1 MGCATSKH
9 DDLPA
14 VALCRERCSF
24 LDEAIH
30 HRFAFAEAHVAYLH
44 SLKSVGASLHRFF
57 DHDLDLSTSS
67 SGSPLS
73 PVLNIPAAHRKGGP
87 SSSPVHPVKKPPA
100 ATRAIHHR
108 HDSHSSSGSHL
119 HHHSE
124 SEEYED
130 SGSESL
136 HHHTETPTHG
146 NQYGQFTYADHETL
160 GFGAPPPY
168 QAGGGGFGAPYQAGG
183 GGFGA
188 PYQVGGGGGGGGGGG
203 FGPPYQVSETGGGYG
218 APYQVGGAGGGY
230 GAPYQVGGAGGGYGA
245 PYQVGGGGGG
255 FMHMNYMRRQTTP
268 SVTYQQRP
276 ISPETVRMGEASSSY
291 FPYPYPNSNNPNSFN
306 TYPDYP
312 NYGGGFFPSSMQR
325 PFGVSSPPV
334 PSVAGPSSAPST
346 SKPPPPP
353 PSPPRSSPWDFLNP
367 FETFESNNYITPY
380 TPSRDSREVREEEG
394 IPDLEEED
402 FEHEVVKE
410 VHGHQKFVEG
420 ESEGHG
426 GSHSKGGALEEER
439 EKQSDSESLYRG
451 RPSAAMENEQ
461 VEFEVHVV
469 DKKVV
474 DEEGKSGHG
483 GNLAGFKA
491 RAFKDDSD
499 VVKEIQVQ
507 FERASESGNELT
519 KMLEVGKLP
528 HNRKN
533 ATYQVSS
540 KMLHAITPSLVLSQP
555 STSKSADIQITDP
568 AGSDVEGDVSS
579 RYKNLSSTL
588 NKLYLWEKKL
598 YQEVKSE
605 EKIRVLHERKSE
617 KLKRL
622 DQKGAEPHKVD
633 MTRQL
638 VRSLSTKIRIA
649 IQVVDKISEKINK
662 MRDEEL
668 WPQLNVLIQGLSKM
682 WKGML
687 ECHHN
692 QCQAIGEAKRL
703 DAIASHT
710 HLSDAHLEA
719 TLQLEQELLNWT
731 LRFSCWVNAQK
742 GYVRALNTWL
752 MKCLLYVPEETA
764 DGRVPFSP
772 GRIGA
777 PPIFVICNQWS
788 QTIEGVSEKEVI
800 DCMRDFASNIL
811 QLWERDK
818 HEMRQRMMVHKDM
831 ERKVK
836 NLEREDQKIQKG
848 IHALG
853 KRIVLI
859 SGDESG
865 LALNKHVIYQSD
877 TSTSSSLQAGLRHIF
892 EAMERFTAKS
902 LKVYEELLQ
911 RIEED
916 DLA

>member
-9 DDLPA
+9 EDLPA
-14 VALCRERCSF
+14 VLLCRERCSF

-30 HRFAFAEAHVAYLH
+30 HRYAFAEAHIAYLH
-44 SLKSVGASLHRFF
+44 SLKSVGGSLHRFF
-57 DHDLDLSTSS
+57 QHELEPESLPSS
-67 SGSPLS
+67 VSPLS
-73 PVLNIPAAHRKGGP
+73 PILNRKPDLSQPSGKKPAA
-87 SSSPVHPVKKPPA
+87 V
-100 ATRAIHHR
+100 IHQR

-119 HHHSE
+119 HFHSE
-124 SEEYED
+124 SGSDDD

-136 HHHTETPTHG
+136 HHHTETRTPTHG
-146 NQYGQFTYADHETL
+146 NNNNPYGNQFTYADHETL
-160 GFGAPPPY
+160 PFEV
-168 QAGGGGFGAPYQAGG
+168 GGPGGY
-183 GGFGA
+183 GA
-188 PYQVGGGGGGGGGGG
+188 PYQVGSGSGGGGG
-203 FGPPYQVSETGGGYG
+203 FGPPYQAGGFGAPYQVESGVGGGFGAPYQVESGGGGGYG
-218 APYQVGGAGGGY
+218 APYPVGSGGGAGF
-230 GAPYQVGGAGGGYGA
+230 GAPYQAGSSGY
-245 PYQVGGGGGG
+245 
-255 FMHMNYMRRQTTP
+255 MRMNYMRKQATP

-276 ISPETVRMGEASSSY
+276 ISPATVRMGEASSSSY
-291 FPYPYPNSNNPNSFN
+291 YPSPYPNNSNNNPNPN
-306 TYPDYP
+306 YPVYP
-312 NYGGGFFPSSMQR
+312 NYGGGPY
-325 PFGVSSPPV
+325 GVSSPPAP
-334 PSVAGPSSAPST
+334 PSGAGPST

-353 PSPPRSSPWDFLNP
+353 PSPPRNSPWDFLNP
-367 FETFESNNYITPY
+367 FETLESTNYVTPY
-380 TPSRDSREVREEEG
+380 TPSRDLREVREAEG

-420 ESEGHG
+420 ENEGH
-426 GSHSKGGALEEER
+426 LVEEER
-439 EKQSDSESLYRG
+439 EKESDSEAIYRG
-451 RPSAAMENEQ
+451 RPSVASMENEQ
-461 VEFEVHVV
+461 DVEYEVHVV

-474 DEEGKSGHG
+474 DEEGKSNVG
-483 GNLAGFKA
+483 GGFKA
-491 RAFKDDSD
+491 RAFEDDSD

-507 FERASESGNELT
+507 FERASEYGNELA
-519 KMLEVGKLP
+519 KVLEVGKVP
-528 HNRKN
+528 HNRKH

-540 KMLHAITPSLVLSQP
+540 KMLHAITPSLSVVSSQP
-555 STSKSADIQITDP
+555 STSKSAEIQIADP
-568 AGSDVEGDVSS
+568 VASDVEGDVTS

-617 KLKRL
+617 KLTRL
-622 DQKGAEPHKVD
+622 DQKGAEAHKID

-668 WPQLNVLIQGLSKM
+668 WPQLNVLIKGLSKM

-703 DAIASHT
+703 DAIASHK

-719 TLQLEQELLNWT
+719 TLHLEQELLNWT

-742 GYVRALNTWL
+742 GYVKALNTWL
-752 MKCLLYVPEETA
+752 MKCLFYVPEETA

-800 DCMRDFASNIL
+800 DRMRDFASNVL

-818 HEMRQRMMVHKDM
+818 HEMRQRMMLRKDM

-836 NLEREDQKIQKG
+836 SLEREDQKIQKG

-853 KRIVLI
+853 KRIVLV

-865 LALNKHVIYQSD
+865 LSLNRHVVYQSD
-877 TSTSSSLQAGLRHIF
+877 TSKNSSLQAGLRHIF

>member
-14 VALCRERCSF
+14 VALCRERCAF

-30 HRFAFAEAHVAYLH
+30 HRYAFAEAHVAYLH
-44 SLKSVGASLHRFF
+44 SLKAVGVSLHRFF
-57 DHDLDLSTSS
+57 QHDLDLSTASS
-67 SGSPLS
+67 SDSPLS
-73 PVLNIPAAHRKGGP
+73 PVLNLPSQRKGGGDLPEP
-87 SSSPVHPVKKPPA
+87 SSSSPPA
-100 ATRAIHHR
+100 KKAIHKH

-119 HHHSE
+119 HFHSD
-124 SEEYED
+124 SGSDDDD

-136 HHHTETPTHG
+136 HHHHTETPTHVN
-146 NQYGQFTYADHETL
+146 NQYGQFAYADQETL
-160 GFGAPPPY
+160 
-168 QAGGGGFGAPYQAGG
+168 GGFGAPYQVGAG

-188 PYQVGGGGGGGGGGG
+188 PYQVGAGDG
-203 FGPPYQVSETGGGYG
+203 FG
-218 APYQVGGAGGGY
+218 APYQVGAGGGY
-230 GAPYQVGGAGGGYGA
+230 GAPYQVGAGGGYGA

-255 FMHMNYMRRQTTP
+255 YMHMNFMRKQTTP

-276 ISPETVRMGEASSSY
+276 MSSQTVRMGEGSSSY
-291 FPYPYPNSNNPNSFN
+291 YPYPYPNSNNPNSN
-306 TYPDYP
+306 YNYPEYP
-312 NYGGGFFPSSMQR
+312 NYGDSFFPSSMQR
-325 PFGVSSPPV
+325 PYGVSSPPL
-334 PSVAGPSSAPST
+334 GPSRAAPST

-367 FETFESNNYITPY
+367 FETFENNNYPTPY

-410 VHGHQKFVEG
+410 VHGHQKFVPGDGGGGG
-420 ESEGHG
+420 ENY
-426 GSHSKGGALEEER
+426 SKAVAEER
-439 EKQSDSESLYRG
+439 EKQTDTESLYRG
-451 RPSAAMENEQ
+451 RPSGSVENEQ
-461 VEFEVHVV
+461 EVEYEVHVV

-474 DEEGKSGHG
+474 DEDRNKSGGHG
-483 GNLAGFKA
+483 GNVKA

-507 FERASESGNELT
+507 FERASESGNELAQ
-519 KMLEVGKLP
+519 MLEVGKLP
-528 HNRKN
+528 HNRKH
-533 ATYQVSS
+533 ASYQVSS
-540 KMLHAITPSLVLSQP
+540 KMLHAITPSLSLVSSQT
-555 STSKSADIQITDP
+555 STSKSAEIQIADP
-568 AGSDVEGDVSS
+568 AASNVEGDVTS
-579 RYKNLSSTL
+579 RYRNLSSTL
-588 NKLYLWEKKL
+588 NKLHLWEKKL

-622 DQKGAEPHKVD
+622 DQKGAEAHKVD

-662 MRDEEL
+662 IRDEEL
-668 WPQLNVLIQGLSKM
+668 WPQLNEFIQGLSKM

-687 ECHHN
+687 ECHRN

-703 DAIASHT
+703 DAIASHK
-710 HLSDAHLEA
+710 HFSDAHLEA
-719 TLQLEQELLNWT
+719 TLELEQELLHWT

-742 GYVRALNTWL
+742 GYVRALNSWL
-752 MKCLLYVPEETA
+752 MKCLLYVPEETP

-800 DCMRDFASNIL
+800 DCMRDFATNVL

-818 HEMRQRMMVHKDM
+818 LEMRQRMMVNKDM

-836 NLEREDQKIQKG
+836 NLEREDQKIQKE

-853 KRIVLI
+853 KRIVLV
-859 SGDESG
+859 SGDENG
-865 LALNKHVIYQSD
+865 LSLNRHVVYQSD
-877 TSTSSSLQAGLRHIF
+877 TSKNSSLQLGLRHIF

-916 DLA
+916 NLA

>member
-14 VALCRERCSF
+14 VALCRERCAF
-24 LDEAIH
+24 LDQAIH
-30 HRFAFAEAHVAYLH
+30 HRYAFAEAHVAYLH

-57 DHDLDLSTSS
+57 QHDLDLSTSS

-73 PVLNIPAAHRKGGP
+73 PLLNLPAHRKGDLPEP
-87 SSSPVHPVKKPPA
+87 SSALPHPVKKPA
-100 ATRAIHHR
+100 APIHHP

-119 HHHSE
+119 HFHSE
-124 SEEYED
+124 SDEDDD

-136 HHHTETPTHG
+136 HHHTETPTHA

-160 GFGAPPPY
+160 GFGAPPYQVGGGGGFGPPY
-168 QAGGGGFGAPYQAGG
+168 QVAGGGGFGPPYQVAGGGFGPPYQVGEAGGGFGAPYPVGGGGGFGAPYQVGG

-188 PYQVGGGGGGGGGGG
+188 PYQVGGGGGG
-203 FGPPYQVSETGGGYG
+203 
-218 APYQVGGAGGGY
+218 
-230 GAPYQVGGAGGGYGA
+230 
-245 PYQVGGGGGG
+245 
-255 FMHMNYMRRQTTP
+255 FMHMNFMRKQTTP
-268 SVTYQQRP
+268 SVTYHQRP

-291 FPYPYPNSNNPNSFN
+291 YPYPYPNSNNPNSYN
-306 TYPDYP
+306 NYP
-312 NYGGGFFPSSMQR
+312 NYPNYTGDFFPSSIQR
-325 PFGVSSPPV
+325 PYGVSSPPA
-334 PSVAGPSSAPST
+334 PSGAGPSSAPST

-367 FETFESNNYITPY
+367 FETFESNNYPTPY

-394 IPDLEEED
+394 IPDLEDED

-426 GSHSKGGALEEER
+426 GNHSKAVAEEER
-439 EKQSDSESLYRG
+439 EKQSDSESLYHG
-451 RPSAAMENEQ
+451 RPSASMENEQ

-483 GNLAGFKA
+483 GNVAGFKA

-507 FERASESGNELT
+507 FELASESGNELA
-519 KMLEVGKLP
+519 MILEVGKLP

-540 KMLHAITPSLVLSQP
+540 KMLHAISPSLPVVSSQP
-555 STSKSADIQITDP
+555 STSKNAAIQINDP
-568 AGSDVEGDVSS
+568 AASDVEGDVSS

-622 DQKGAEPHKVD
+622 DQKGAEAHKVD

-703 DAIASHT
+703 DAIASHK

-719 TLQLEQELLNWT
+719 TLQLEHELLNWT

-800 DCMRDFASNIL
+800 DCMRDFASNVL

-848 IHALG
+848 IHALD

-859 SGDESG
+859 SGDETG
-865 LALNKHVIYQSD
+865 LSLNRHVVYQSD
-877 TSTSSSLQAGLRHIF
+877 TSKNSSLQVGLRHIF

>member
-14 VALCRERCSF
+14 VLLCRERCAF

-30 HRFAFAEAHVAYLH
+30 HRYAFAEAHIAYLH
-44 SLKSVGASLHRFF
+44 SLKSIGGSLHRFF
-57 DHDLDLSTSS
+57 ENDLQPVSSSS

-73 PVLNIPAAHRKGGP
+73 PVLNRKPDLPESSIKKQPA
-87 SSSPVHPVKKPPA
+87 V
-100 ATRAIHHR
+100 IHHR

-119 HHHSE
+119 HFHSE
-124 SEEYED
+124 SDSDED

-136 HHHTETPTHG
+136 HHQTPTHG
-146 NQYGQFTYADHETL
+146 NNNQYGNQFTYAHHETL
-160 GFGAPPPY
+160 GFGAPPY
-168 QAGGGGFGAPYQAGG
+168 QIGGPGSGFGAPPYQVGG
-183 GGFGA
+183 DGGFGE
-188 PYQVGGGGGGGGGGG
+188 PYQVGSGGGGGGGG
-203 FGPPYQVSETGGGYG
+203 Y
-218 APYQVGGAGGGY
+218 
-230 GAPYQVGGAGGGYGA
+230 
-245 PYQVGGGGGG
+245 
-255 FMHMNYMRRQTTP
+255 MHMNYMRKQTTP

-276 ISPETVRMGEASSSY
+276 TSPETIRMGEASSSSY
-291 FPYPYPNSNNPNSFN
+291 YPYPYPNSNNNPNPN
-306 TYPDYP
+306 YYINNHPVYP
-312 NYGGGFFPSSMQR
+312 NYGGGPY
-325 PFGVSSPPV
+325 GVSSPPV
-334 PSVAGPSSAPST
+334 PPSGAGPST

-353 PSPPRSSPWDFLNP
+353 PSPPRNSPWDFLNP
-367 FETFESNNYITPY
+367 FETFESNNYPTPY

-394 IPDLEEED
+394 IPDLEDED

-420 ESEGHG
+420 ESESEGHVG
-426 GSHSKGGALEEER
+426 NHSKAVAEEER
-439 EKQSDSESLYRG
+439 EKQSDSEALYRG
-451 RPSAAMENEQ
+451 RPSASMENNEQ
-461 VEFEVHVV
+461 VEYEVHVV

-474 DEEGKSGHG
+474 NEEEGKS
-483 GNLAGFKA
+483 NVNGFKA

-507 FERASESGNELT
+507 FERASESGNELA
-519 KMLEVGKLP
+519 KMLEVGKVP
-528 HNRKN
+528 HNRKH
-533 ATYQVSS
+533 ATYQEICGLQYWIVCDLSLAVPWCTGHTVSS
-540 KMLHAITPSLVLSQP
+540 KMLHAITPSFSVVSSQP
-555 STSKSADIQITDP
+555 STSKSAEIQIADP
-568 AGSDVEGDVSS
+568 ASSDVEGDVSS

-622 DQKGAEPHKVD
+622 DQKGAEAHKVD

-668 WPQLNVLIQGLSKM
+668 WPQLNVLIRGLSKM

-703 DAIASHT
+703 DAIASHK

-752 MKCLLYVPEETA
+752 MKCLLYVPEETD

-800 DCMRDFASNIL
+800 DCMRDFASNVL

-853 KRIVLI
+853 KRIVLA
-859 SGDESG
+859 SGVENG
-865 LALNKHVIYQSD
+865 LSLNRHVVYQSD
-877 TSTSSSLQAGLRHIF
+877 TSKNSSLQVGLRHIF

-916 DLA
+916 DLS

>member
-9 DDLPA
+9 EDLPA
-14 VALCRERCSF
+14 VALCRQRCAF

-30 HRFAFAEAHVAYLH
+30 HRYALAEAHLAYLH

-57 DHDLDLSTSS
+57 QHDLRLSTSS

-73 PVLNIPAAHRKGGP
+73 PVSTHRKGEP
-87 SSSPVHPVKKPPA
+87 SSSPPHPVKKHA
-100 ATRAIHHR
+100 ATIHHR

-119 HHHSE
+119 HFHSD
-124 SEEYED
+124 SEEDED

-136 HHHTETPTHG
+136 YHHTETPTHAK
-146 NQYGQFTYADHETL
+146 QYGQFIYADHETL
-160 GFGAPPPY
+160 GFGATPY
-168 QAGGGGFGAPYQAGG
+168 EVGGGGGFGAP
-183 GGFGA
+183 
-188 PYQVGGGGGGGGGGG
+188 PYQVGEPGGM
-203 FGPPYQVSETGGGYG
+203 YG
-218 APYQVGGAGGGY
+218 APYQ
-230 GAPYQVGGAGGGYGA
+230 
-245 PYQVGGGGGG
+245 GGGGG
-255 FMHMNYMRRQTTP
+255 FMHMNFMRKQTTP

-276 ISPETVRMGEASSSY
+276 VSLETVRMGEASSSY
-291 FPYPYPNSNNPNSFN
+291 YPYPNSNSNNPYSYNHH
-306 TYPDYP
+306 PDYA
-312 NYGGGFFPSSMQR
+312 NYGGGFFQR
-325 PFGVSSPPV
+325 PYSVSSLPP
-334 PSVAGPSSAPST
+334 PSGAGPSSASST

-367 FETFESNNYITPY
+367 FETFESNNYPSPY
-380 TPSRDSREVREEEG
+380 TPSRDLREVREEEG
-394 IPDLEEED
+394 IPDLEDED
-402 FEHEVVKE
+402 SEHEVVKE

-420 ESEGHG
+420 ESQGHG
-426 GSHSKGGALEEER
+426 GNHSKAVAEEER
-439 EKQSDSESLYRG
+439 EKQSDSESLYHG
-451 RPSAAMENEQ
+451 RPSASMENEQ

-483 GNLAGFKA
+483 GNVAGFKA

-499 VVKEIQVQ
+499 IVKEIQVQ
-507 FERASESGNELT
+507 FERASESGNELC
-519 KMLEVGKLP
+519 KMLEIGKVP

-540 KMLHAITPSLVLSQP
+540 KMLHAIKPSLSVMSSQP
-555 STSKSADIQITDP
+555 STSKSAEIQLTDP
-568 AGSDVEGDVSS
+568 ATSDVEGDVGS
-579 RYKNLSSTL
+579 RYKILSSTL
-588 NKLYLWEKKL
+588 SRLYLWEKKL

-622 DQKGAEPHKVD
+622 DQKGAEAHKVD

-662 MRDEEL
+662 LRDEEL

-682 WKGML
+682 WKSML
-687 ECHHN
+687 DCHHN

-703 DAIASHT
+703 DAVASHK
-710 HLSDAHLEA
+710 HLNDAHLEA

-788 QTIEGVSEKEVI
+788 QTIEGVSEKEVV
-800 DCMRDFASNIL
+800 DCMRDFASNVL

-818 HEMRQRMMVHKDM
+818 LEMRQRMMVNKDM

-865 LALNKHVIYQSD
+865 ISLNRHVVYQSD
-877 TSTSSSLQAGLRHIF
+877 TSTNSSLQVGLRHIF